1 VLATIM
7 ALTFVDCGSR
17 AESSDWAWGKGR
29 DRSSDGKVTGKGQC
43 SSVYDW
49 NLNISPRTTVSFHK
63 VAYSRYNVPS
73 QNILDRQ

>member
-1 VLATIM
+1 MLASIM

-29 DRSSDGKVTGKGQC
+29 DQGSDGKVTGKGQIAIP
-43 SSVYDW
+43 
-49 NLNISPRTTVSFHK
+49 NISLHTTVSFHK

-73 QNILDRQ
+73 QDILDRQQ